1 LKNQVTKIFEC
12 MEVQQIYTENIN
24 NFLFSKNDKIKKLR
38 EKILKKLTKDY
49 LNKKNNESIKNVD
62 LNLLND
68 LDYKYQNVNVLNSI
82 QINNKNNYELNVVN
96 GFHDDFHNDKIKINP
111 INDNDSDI
119 FFNNISFPQ
128 DDYIVD
134 LNSLLTNTGYK
145 LLIKKNQ
152 KVLLDIKNTFS
163 DQNFTIF
170 QKNFIKCEEGS
181 NLTIIDNYH
190 NNSSSF
196 HNIIITI
203 ELANNAKFEHLIV
216 QRNSEFDNLFL
227 TTQTDCYKDTEYNQT
242 TFNFSN
248 GFVRN
253 HHYGNLCDTGS
264 VINHNGVFFLKDTN
278 SADNKTYVRHLSESC
293 KSDQIYKGV
302 LNGKS
307 KATYYSNTFVD
318 KNAQKTEGYQL
329 SKGIILSNEA
339 TFFSKP
345 ELRIYADDV
354 KCSHGSTIGPID
366 EKLFY
371 YIRSRGINK
380 NTATKILIK
389 SFINDNF
396 EKLSNSSIQKK
407 IEVYLDS
414 YLNHIN

>member
-1 LKNQVTKIFEC
+1 
-12 MEVQQIYTENIN
+12 MEVQQIYSENIN
-24 NFLFSKNDKIKKLR
+24 NLLFSKNDKIKKLR

-62 LNLLND
+62 LNLINN

-82 QINNKNNYELNVVN
+82 KINNQKNYELNVVN
-96 GFHDDFHNDKIKINP
+96 GFHDDFNNDKIKINQ

-119 FFNNISFPQ
+119 LFNNVSFPK

-134 LNSLLTNTGYK
+134 LNCLLTNSGYK

-152 KVLLDIKNTFS
+152 KVLLDIKNTFP
-163 DQNFTIF
+163 DQNLTIF

-181 NLTIIDNYH
+181 DLTIIDNYH

-203 ELANNAKFEHLIV
+203 ELENNSKFEHLIV
-216 QRNSEFDNLFL
+216 QKNSEFDNLFL
-227 TTQTDCYKDTEYNQT
+227 TTQTDCYKNTEYNQT
-242 TFNFSN
+242 TFNFSK

-264 VINHNGVFFLKDTN
+264 VVNHNGIFFLKDTN

-293 KSDQIYKGV
+293 KSDQIYKGI
-302 LNGKS
+302 LKGKS

-329 SKGIILSNEA
+329 SKGIILSDEA

-366 EKLFY
+366 EQLIY
-371 YIRSRGINK
+371 YIRSRGISK
-380 NTATKILIK
+380 KEATKILIK
-389 SFINDNF
+389 SFINDSF
-396 EKLSNSSIQKK
+396 EKLNSEPIKKK
-407 IEVYLDS
+407 IEIYLDN
-414 YLNHIN
+414 YLNNIN

>member
-1 LKNQVTKIFEC
+1 

-38 EKILKKLTKDY
+38 EKILTKFTKDY

-62 LNLLND
+62 LNLLNN

-82 QINNKNNYELNVVN
+82 KINNQNNYELNVVN
-96 GFHDDFHNDKIKINP
+96 GFHDDFHNDKIKINS
-111 INDNDSDI
+111 INDKDSDI
-119 FFNNISFPQ
+119 FFNNVSFPK

-134 LNSLLTNTGYK
+134 LNYLLTNSGYK

-152 KVLLDIKNTFS
+152 KVLLDIKNTFP

-181 NLTIIDNYH
+181 DLTIIDNYH

-203 ELANNAKFEHLIV
+203 ELENNAKFEHLIV
-216 QRNSEFDNLFL
+216 QKNSEFDNLFL
-227 TTQTDCYKDTEYNQT
+227 TTQTDCYKNTEYNQT
-242 TFNFSN
+242 TFNFSD

-264 VINHNGVFFLKDTN
+264 VVNHNGLFFLKDTN

-293 KSDQIYKGV
+293 KSDQIYKGI

-329 SKGIILSNEA
+329 SKGIILSDEA

-366 EKLFY
+366 EQLIY
-371 YIRSRGINK
+371 YIRSRGISK
-380 NTATKILIK
+380 KEATKILIK

-396 EKLSNSSIQKK
+396 EKIRKGSIQKK
-407 IEVYLDS
+407 IEVYIEN

>member
-1 LKNQVTKIFEC
+1 
-12 MEVQQIYTENIN
+12 MEVQQIYNENKN
-24 NFLFSKNDKIKKLR
+24 NLLFSKNSKIKKLR
-38 EKILKKLTKDY
+38 EKILKKITKDY

-62 LNLLND
+62 LNLLNN
-68 LDYKYQNVNVLNSI
+68 LEYNYQNVKVLNSI
-82 QINNKNNYELNVVN
+82 KFNNKNNYELNIVN
-96 GFHDDFHNDKIKINP
+96 GFLENFNDDKIKINP
-111 INDNDSDI
+111 INDKDSDI
-119 FFNNISFPQ
+119 LFNNISFPQ

-134 LNSLLTNTGYK
+134 LNSLLTNSGYK
-145 LLIKKNQ
+145 LLIKNNQ
-152 KVLLDIKNTFS
+152 KVILNIKNTFS
-163 DQNFTIF
+163 DEKFTIF
-170 QKNFIKCEEGS
+170 QKNFIKCEKGS
-181 NLTIIDNYH
+181 DLTIIDNYH

-203 ELANNAKFEHLIV
+203 ELENNSKFQHIIV
-216 QRNSEFDNLFL
+216 QKNSEFDNLFL
-227 TTQTDCYKDTEYNQT
+227 TTQTDCYKNTEYNQT

-264 VINHNGVFFLKDTN
+264 VVNHNGVFFLNDTN

-302 LNGKS
+302 LHGKS
-307 KATYYSNTFVD
+307 KATYYSNTFVE

-329 SKGIILSNEA
+329 SKGIILSDEA

-366 EKLFY
+366 EQLIY
-371 YIRSRGINK
+371 YIRSRGINQK
-380 NTATKILIK
+380 EATKILIK

-396 EKLSNSSIQKK
+396 ENLSNGSIQKK
-407 IEVYLDS
+407 IKVYLDN

>member
-1 LKNQVTKIFEC
+1 
-12 MEVQQIYTENIN
+12 MEVQQIYNENKN
-24 NFLFSKNDKIKKLR
+24 NLLFTKNSKIKKLR
-38 EKILKKLTKDY
+38 EKILKKITKDY

-62 LNLLND
+62 LNLLNS
-68 LDYKYQNVNVLNSI
+68 LDYKYKKIKVLNSI
-82 QINNKNNYELNVVN
+82 KINNQNNYELNIVN
-96 GFHDDFHNDKIKINP
+96 GFLENFNNDKIKINP
-111 INDNDSDI
+111 INDDDSNILFND
-119 FFNNISFPQ
+119 ISFPK

-134 LNSLLTNTGYK
+134 LNSLLTNSGYK

-152 KVLLDIKNTFS
+152 KVLLDIKNTFP
-163 DQNFTIF
+163 DENFTIF

-181 NLTIIDNYH
+181 DLKIIDNYL

-196 HNIIITI
+196 HNIIINI
-203 ELANNAKFEHLIV
+203 ELENNAKFEHIII
-216 QRNSEFDNLFL
+216 QKNSEFDNLFL
-227 TTQTDCYKDTEYNQT
+227 TTQADCYKNTEYNQT

-248 GFVRN
+248 GYVRN

-264 VINHNGVFFLKDTN
+264 VVSHNGVFFLKDIN
-278 SADNKTYVRHLSESC
+278 KADNKTYVRHLSESC

-302 LNGKS
+302 LDGKS
-307 KATYYSNTFVD
+307 KATYYSNTFVE

-329 SKGIILSNEA
+329 SKVIILSDEA

-366 EKLFY
+366 EQLIY

-380 NTATKILIK
+380 KEATNILIK
-389 SFINDNF
+389 SFINDNI
-396 EKLSNSSIQKK
+396 EKLKIDSIQEQ
-407 IEVYLDS
+407 IEVYLDN
-414 YLNHIN
+414 YLNKIN

>member
-1 LKNQVTKIFEC
+1 
-12 MEVQQIYTENIN
+12 MEVQQIYNENKN
-24 NFLFSKNDKIKKLR
+24 NLLFSRNAKIKKLR
-38 EKILKKLTKDY
+38 EKILKKITKDY

-62 LNLLND
+62 LNLLNN
-68 LDYKYQNVNVLNSI
+68 LEYNYQNVKVLNSI
-82 QINNKNNYELNVVN
+82 KVNNKNNYELNIVN
-96 GFHDDFHNDKIKINP
+96 GFLENFNDDKIKINP
-111 INDNDSDI
+111 INDKDSDI
-119 FFNNISFPQ
+119 LFNNISFPQ

-134 LNSLLTNTGYK
+134 LNSLLTNSGYK
-145 LLIKKNQ
+145 LLIKNNQ
-152 KVLLDIKNTFS
+152 KVILNIKNTFS
-163 DQNFTIF
+163 DEKFTIF
-170 QKNFIKCEEGS
+170 QKNFIKCEKGS
-181 NLTIIDNYH
+181 DLTIIDNYH

-203 ELANNAKFEHLIV
+203 ELENNSKFQHIIV
-216 QRNSEFDNLFL
+216 QKNSEFDNLFL
-227 TTQTDCYKDTEYNQT
+227 TTQTDCYKNTEYNQT

-264 VINHNGVFFLKDTN
+264 VVNHNGVFFLKDIN
-278 SADNKTYVRHLSESC
+278 KADNKTYVRHLSENC

-302 LNGKS
+302 LDGKS
-307 KATYYSNTFVD
+307 KATYYSNTFVE
-318 KNAQKTEGYQL
+318 KNAQKTEAYQL
-329 SKGIILSNEA
+329 SKGIILSDEA

-366 EKLFY
+366 EQLIY

-380 NTATKILIK
+380 KEATNILIK

-396 EKLSNSSIQKK
+396 DNLSNGSIQKK
-407 IEVYLDS
+407 IKVYLDN

>member
-1 LKNQVTKIFEC
+1 LKNQVTKIFDY

-24 NFLFSKNDKIKKLR
+24 NFLFSTNAKIKKLR
-38 EKILKKLTKDY
+38 EKILIKLTKDY

-62 LNLLND
+62 LNLLKN
-68 LDYKYQNVNVLNSI
+68 LNYNYQNVKVLNSI
-82 QINNKNNYELNVVN
+82 KINSTNNYELNIVN
-96 GFHDDFHNDKIKINP
+96 GFHKDFHNDKIRINP
-111 INDNDSDI
+111 INDKDSDI
-119 FFNNISFPQ
+119 LFNNISFPQ
-128 DDYIVD
+128 NDYFVD
-134 LNSLLTNTGYK
+134 LNSLLTNSGYK

-152 KVLLDIKNTFS
+152 KVLLNIKNTFPN
-163 DQNFTIF
+163 QNSTIF

-181 NLTIIDNYH
+181 DLTIIDNYH
-190 NNSSSF
+190 NNTSSF

-203 ELANNAKFEHLIV
+203 ELENNAKFGHLIV
-216 QRNSEFDNLFL
+216 QKNSEFDNLFL
-227 TTQTDCYKDTEYNQT
+227 TTHTDCYKNTEYNQT
-242 TFNFSN
+242 IFNFSN

-264 VINHNGVFFLKDTN
+264 VVNHNGVFFLKDTN
-278 SADNKTYVRHLSESC
+278 SADNKTYVKHLSACC

-302 LNGKS
+302 LSGKS
-307 KATYYSNTFVD
+307 KATYYSNTFVE

-329 SKGIILSNEA
+329 SKGIILSDEA

-366 EKLFY
+366 DQLIY

-380 NTATKILIK
+380 KEATKILIK

-396 EKLSNSSIQKK
+396 EQLSNGPIQKK
-407 IEVYLDS
+407 IEVYLDN

>member
-1 LKNQVTKIFEC
+1 

-49 LNKKNNESIKNVD
+49 LNKKDNESIKNVD
-62 LNLLND
+62 LNLLNN

-82 QINNKNNYELNVVN
+82 KINNQKNYELNVVN
-96 GFHDDFHNDKIKINP
+96 GFHDDFNNDKIKINQ
-111 INDNDSDI
+111 INDKDSD
-119 FFNNISFPQ
+119 FLFNNISFPQ

-134 LNSLLTNTGYK
+134 LNSLLTNSGYK

-163 DQNFTIF
+163 YQNFTLF

-181 NLTIIDNYH
+181 DLTIIDNYH

-203 ELANNAKFEHLIV
+203 ELENNAKFEHIII
-216 QRNSEFDNLFL
+216 QKNSEFDNLFL
-227 TTQTDCYKDTEYNQT
+227 TTQTDCYKNTEYNQT

-264 VINHNGVFFLKDTN
+264 VVNHNGVFFFNDT
-278 SADNKTYVRHLSESC
+278 
-293 KSDQIYKGV
+293 I
-302 LNGKS
+302 
-307 KATYYSNTFVD
+307 
-318 KNAQKTEGYQL
+318 
-329 SKGIILSNEA
+329 
-339 TFFSKP
+339 
-345 ELRIYADDV
+345 
-354 KCSHGSTIGPID
+354 
-366 EKLFY
+366 
-371 YIRSRGINK
+371 
-380 NTATKILIK
+380 
-389 SFINDNF
+389 
-396 EKLSNSSIQKK
+396 
-407 IEVYLDS
+407 
-414 YLNHIN
+414 

>member
-1 LKNQVTKIFEC
+1 

-24 NFLFSKNDKIKKLR
+24 NLLFSKNDNIKKLR

-62 LNLLND
+62 LNLLNN

-82 QINNKNNYELNVVN
+82 KINNQKNYELNVVN
-96 GFHDDFHNDKIKINP
+96 GFHHDFNNDKIKINQ

-119 FFNNISFPQ
+119 LFNNVSFPK

-134 LNSLLTNTGYK
+134 LNCLLTNSGYK

-152 KVLLDIKNTFS
+152 KVLLDIKNTFP
-163 DQNFTIF
+163 DQNLTIF

-181 NLTIIDNYH
+181 DLTIIDNYH

-203 ELANNAKFEHLIV
+203 ELENNSKFEHLIV
-216 QRNSEFDNLFL
+216 QKNSEFDNLFL
-227 TTQTDCYKDTEYNQT
+227 TTQTDCYKNTEYNQT
-242 TFNFSN
+242 TFNFSD

-264 VINHNGVFFLKDTN
+264 VVNHNGIFFLKDTN

-293 KSDQIYKGV
+293 KSDQIYKGI

-329 SKGIILSNEA
+329 SKGIILSDEA

-366 EKLFY
+366 EQLIY
-371 YIRSRGINK
+371 YIRSRGISK
-380 NTATKILIK
+380 KEATKILIK
-389 SFINDNF
+389 SFINDSF
-396 EKLSNSSIQKK
+396 EKISKGSIQKK
-407 IEVYLDS
+407 IEVYIDN
-414 YLNHIN
+414 YLNQIN

>member
-1 LKNQVTKIFEC
+1 
-12 MEVQQIYTENIN
+12 MEVQQIYSENIN
-24 NFLFSKNDKIKKLR
+24 NLLFSKNDKIKKLR

-62 LNLLND
+62 LNLLNN

-82 QINNKNNYELNVVN
+82 KINNQKNYELNVVN
-96 GFHDDFHNDKIKINP
+96 GFHDDFNNDKIKINQ

-119 FFNNISFPQ
+119 LFNNVSFPK

-134 LNSLLTNTGYK
+134 LNCLLTNSGYK

-152 KVLLDIKNTFS
+152 KVLLDIKNTFP
-163 DQNFTIF
+163 DQNLTIF

-181 NLTIIDNYH
+181 DLTIIDNYH

-203 ELANNAKFEHLIV
+203 ELENNSKFEHLIV
-216 QRNSEFDNLFL
+216 QKNSEFDNLFL
-227 TTQTDCYKDTEYNQT
+227 TTQTDCYKNTEYNQT
-242 TFNFSN
+242 TFNFSD

-264 VINHNGVFFLKDTN
+264 VVNHNGLFFLKDTN

-293 KSDQIYKGV
+293 KSDQIYKGI

-329 SKGIILSNEA
+329 SKGIILSDEA

-366 EKLFY
+366 EQLIY
-371 YIRSRGINK
+371 YIRSRGISK
-380 NTATKILIK
+380 KEATKILIK
-389 SFINDNF
+389 SFINDSF
-396 EKLSNSSIQKK
+396 EKISKSSIQKK
-407 IEVYLDS
+407 VEVYIEN

>member
-1 LKNQVTKIFEC
+1 
-12 MEVQQIYTENIN
+12 MEY
-24 NFLFSKNDKIKKLR
+24 
-38 EKILKKLTKDY
+38 
-49 LNKKNNESIKNVD
+49 
-62 LNLLND
+62 
-68 LDYKYQNVNVLNSI
+68 
-82 QINNKNNYELNVVN
+82 
-96 GFHDDFHNDKIKINP
+96 
-111 INDNDSDI
+111 
-119 FFNNISFPQ
+119 
-128 DDYIVD
+128 
-134 LNSLLTNTGYK
+134 
-145 LLIKKNQ
+145 
-152 KVLLDIKNTFS
+152 
-163 DQNFTIF
+163 
-170 QKNFIKCEEGS
+170 
-181 NLTIIDNYH
+181 
-190 NNSSSF
+190 
-196 HNIIITI
+196 
-203 ELANNAKFEHLIV
+203 
-216 QRNSEFDNLFL
+216 
-227 TTQTDCYKDTEYNQT
+227 
-242 TFNFSN
+242 
-248 GFVRN
+248 
-253 HHYGNLCDTGS
+253 
-264 VINHNGVFFLKDTN
+264 FFLKDTN

>member
-1 LKNQVTKIFEC
+1 
-12 MEVQQIYTENIN
+12 MEVQQIYAENIN
-24 NFLFSKNDKIKKLR
+24 NFLFSKNDKIIKFR

-49 LNKKNNESIKNVD
+49 LNKKNNESIKNID
-62 LNLLND
+62 LNLINN
-68 LDYKYQNVNVLNSI
+68 LDYKYQNVKVLNSI
-82 QINNKNNYELNVVN
+82 KVNNKNNYELNIVN
-96 GFHDDFHNDKIKINP
+96 GLLEDFHDDKIKINL
-111 INDNDSDI
+111 INNKDSDI

-134 LNSLLTNTGYK
+134 LNSLLTNSGYK

-152 KVLLDIKNTFS
+152 KVLLDIKNTFP

-181 NLTIIDNYH
+181 DLTIIDNYH

-203 ELANNAKFEHLIV
+203 ELENNSKFQHIIV
-216 QRNSEFDNLFL
+216 QKNSEFDNLFL
-227 TTQTDCYKDTEYNQT
+227 TTQTDCYKNTEYNQT
-242 TFNFSN
+242 TFNFSD

-264 VINHNGVFFLKDTN
+264 VVNHSGVFFLKDIN
-278 SADNKTYVRHLSESC
+278 KADNKTYVRHLSESC
-293 KSDQIYKGV
+293 KSDQIYKGI

-307 KATYYSNTFVD
+307 KATYYSNTFVE

-329 SKGIILSNEA
+329 SKGIILSDEA

-366 EKLFY
+366 EQLIY
-371 YIRSRGINK
+371 YIRSRGISK
-380 NTATKILIK
+380 KDATKILIK

-396 EKLSNSSIQKK
+396 EKIRNGSIQKK
-407 IEVYLDS
+407 IELYIEN

>member
-1 LKNQVTKIFEC
+1 
-12 MEVQQIYTENIN
+12 MEVQQIYAENIN
-24 NFLFSKNDKIKKLR
+24 SFLFSKNDKIKKLR

-62 LNLLND
+62 LNLLNN

-82 QINNKNNYELNVVN
+82 KINNQKNYELNVVN
-96 GFHDDFHNDKIKINP
+96 GFHNDFHNDKIKINS
-111 INDNDSDI
+111 INDKDSDI
-119 FFNNISFPQ
+119 FFNNVSFPK

-134 LNSLLTNTGYK
+134 LNYLLTNSGYK

-152 KVLLDIKNTFS
+152 KVLLDIKNTFP

-181 NLTIIDNYH
+181 DLTIIDNYH

-203 ELANNAKFEHLIV
+203 ELENNAKFEHLIV
-216 QRNSEFDNLFL
+216 QKNSEFDNLFL
-227 TTQTDCYKDTEYNQT
+227 TTQTDCYKNTEYNQT

-264 VINHNGVFFLKDTN
+264 VVNHNGVFFLNDTN

-293 KSDQIYKGV
+293 KSDQIYKGI

-329 SKGIILSNEA
+329 SKGIILSDEA

-366 EKLFY
+366 EQLIY
-371 YIRSRGINK
+371 YIRSRGISK
-380 NTATKILIK
+380 KEATKILIK

-396 EKLSNSSIQKK
+396 EKVSSGPIQKK
-407 IEVYLDS
+407 IEVYIDN

>member
-1 LKNQVTKIFEC
+1 

-24 NFLFSKNDKIKKLR
+24 NLLFSKNDKIKKLR

-62 LNLLND
+62 LNLLNN

-82 QINNKNNYELNVVN
+82 KINNQKNYELNVVN
-96 GFHDDFHNDKIKINP
+96 GFHDDFNNDKIKINQ

-119 FFNNISFPQ
+119 LFNNVSFPK

-134 LNSLLTNTGYK
+134 LNCLLTNSGYK

-152 KVLLDIKNTFS
+152 KVLLDIKNIFP

-181 NLTIIDNYH
+181 DLTIIDNYH

-203 ELANNAKFEHLIV
+203 ELENNAKFEHLIV
-216 QRNSEFDNLFL
+216 QKNAEFDNLFL
-227 TTQTDCYKDTEYNQT
+227 TTQADCYKNTEYNQT

-264 VINHNGVFFLKDTN
+264 VVNHNGVFFLNDTN

-329 SKGIILSNEA
+329 SKGIILSDEA

-366 EKLFY
+366 EQLIY
-371 YIRSRGINK
+371 YIRSRGISK
-380 NTATKILIK
+380 KEATKILIK

-396 EKLSNSSIQKK
+396 KRIRKGSIQKK
-407 IEVYLDS
+407 IEVYIEN